1 MTKRLKLLLAILKK
15 RVKLE
20 SVRVVFWFRTF
31 SISEL
36 LNCSKYFHFGENL
49 ILDAMHD
56 FLEGVVP
63 FMIKLFIRELYSCGT
78 TQISATEL
86 NRRILLFHFSFY
98 DLSNKPSTKFIDAG
112 IRKRKRVIIKQNNVH
127 LKIGAR
133 LEFFLYKWVIWL
145 GKTMSII
152 FIIYNSWIFQIFSF
166 PPK

>member
-20 SVRVVFWFRTF
+20 SVRVVFGFRTFSISFLKF

-56 FLEGVVP
+56 FLEGVVS
-63 FMIKLFIRELYSCGT
+63 FTIKLFIRQLYSCGKT
-78 TQISATEL
+78 KISATEL

-98 DLSNKPSTKFIDAG
+98 DLSNKLSTKFIDAEITKKG
-112 IRKRKRVIIKQNNVH
+112 DYQTKQRTFQNWCLIR
-127 LKIGAR
+127 
-133 LEFFLYKWVIWL
+133 
-145 GKTMSII
+145 T
-152 FIIYNSWIFQIFSF
+152 F
-166 PPK
+166 PL